1 MTLDI
6 CMSFTVKAL
15 LGVLFSEFE
24 KNGTWALTELTEIKN
39 NKVPISTAVTLP
51 DNKMVIKTIISI

>member
-1 MTLDI
+1 
-6 CMSFTVKAL
+6 MSFIVNAL

-39 NKVPISTAVTLP
+39 NKMPISTAVTLP
-51 DNKMVIKTIISI
+51 DNKMVIKTVISI